1 MKFFLGMITQQT
13 RFSRLSETILG
24 RIDDMGSKID
34 ELEKN
39 INELVEQTG
48 AEIPSTN
55 ETAASSNSSNKQYG
69 DDVQF

>member
-1 MKFFLGMITQQT
+1 MITQQT
-13 RFSRLSETILG
+13 RFSRLSDTILG

-48 AEIPSTN
+48 AEVPPSD
-55 ETAASSNSSNKQYG
+55 ETATSISGGNKRYG